1 MRRKKIRFLADGSLD
16 EFAAYRPKKTVGWE
30 PAQRGFHGQEAPQVC
45 TDPRKDGKAG
55 QSGFVSVVVP
65 AFNEAKNLPHL
76 YERLRSVLESA
87 GWRFELIVVDDGSTD
102 TTLAVIKELRLR
114 DPRVQYV
121 SLSRNFGHQAALLA
135 GLGRSQGN
143 VVVSMDADLQH
154 PPEMIPRMLTL
165 WLEGYEVVHTSKR
178 SDESAS
184 LFRRVIARLF
194 YRIFSMVSDVQL
206 VFGQSDFRL
215 LDARVVSELCR
226 IPEHDKFLR
235 GLVGW
240 MGFRQANLD
249 YDVSP
254 RFAGRPTYPLVRR
267 VRFHINGILSFSI
280 IPLRL
285 FTLLGLLVSIPAG
298 LYGLWALVAGIY
310 GLMFGYPLW
319 VIPGWGSIEASVT
332 FLGGVQLI
340 GIGMLGEY
348 LGRVFEQTKGRPEYL
363 VRETSLGITD
373 QAAQRDEP
381 APIDGRQGIPLSAMD
396 RADR

>member
-1 MRRKKIRFLADGSLD
+1 
-16 EFAAYRPKKTVGWE
+16 
-30 PAQRGFHGQEAPQVC
+30 
-45 TDPRKDGKAG
+45 
-55 QSGFVSVVVP
+55 
-65 AFNEAKNLPHL
+65 
-76 YERLRSVLESA
+76 
-87 GWRFELIVVDDGSTD
+87 
-102 TTLAVIKELRLR
+102 
-114 DPRVQYV
+114 
-121 SLSRNFGHQAALLA
+121 
-135 GLGRSQGN
+135 
-143 VVVSMDADLQH
+143 
-154 PPEMIPRMLTL
+154 
-165 WLEGYEVVHTSKR
+165 
-178 SDESAS
+178 
-184 LFRRVIARLF
+184 
-194 YRIFSMVSDVQL
+194 
-206 VFGQSDFRL
+206 
-215 LDARVVSELCR
+215 
-226 IPEHDKFLR
+226 
-235 GLVGW
+235 
-240 MGFRQANLD
+240 
-249 YDVSP
+249 
-254 RFAGRPTYPLVRR
+254 
-267 VRFHINGILSFSI
+267 LSFSI